1 MAKGGGSTRTV
12 SANNASASRT
22 SDKTIKKGGRGGMRK
37 VNNKEKYI
45 PTTLTQKI
53 EQIDKKLKGYENLQ
67 YSEKN
72 KIADGIFSILKNAPV
87 STIISTKDNDGF
99 EVQYKKVNNGK
110 DSWVSSNTDS
120 LRSTD
125 KVVTEITKFS
135 KTIKLNNSSKWFD

>member
-1 MAKGGGSTRTV
+1 
-12 SANNASASRT
+12 
-22 SDKTIKKGGRGGMRK
+22 MRK

-72 KIADGIFSILKNAPV
+72 KIADDIFSILKNAPT

-135 KTIKLNNSSKWFD
+135 KTIKLNNRSKWFDQRTVKYFTNKGSYGMAITYTKS